1 MEEYI
6 CKNSVGQKPITVRLL
21 DFQLEW
27 QCGEASGSISYANI
41 IFVQLTRMRSRF
53 KIRIKSDYQ
62 GSIILTNRFYLTS
75 SEFEDRSRQYN
86 TFVRVL
92 HFHLKNSV
100 ATFSAGTARHELILV
115 TSIMVV
121 ATFSLQWLIIQLSA
135 LATPYYWFIAF
146 NIVLF
151 AVAALLI
158 FRKYPKPYL
167 PESIPME
174 CLP

>member
-1 MEEYI
+1 MEGYI
-6 CKNSVGQKPITVRLL
+6 CKNSVSQKPITARLL
-21 DFQLEW
+21 DSQLEW
-27 QCGEASGSISYANI
+27 QCGEASGSMAYSNI
-41 IFVQLTRMRSRF
+41 VSVRLTRIGSKF
-53 KIRIKSDYQ
+53 KIKIQSNVQ
-62 GSIILTNRFYLTS
+62 GSITLTNRFYLTNTK
-75 SEFEDRSRQYN
+75 FEDRSRPYN

-92 HFHLKNSV
+92 HFHLGNS
-100 ATFSAGTARHELILV
+100 AASFSVGTARHELILV
-115 TSIMVV
+115 ASIMVV

-135 LATPYYWFIAF
+135 LATPYYWFIGF